1 MRKASIVT
9 VSAFSLFASLA
20 VAAPPPFNSL
30 PTFIDNG
37 TTLTAAGSLNGLGGG
52 DLEITLEATGTETV
66 VCADPV
72 GVDPPP
78 ATEIVLTGTK
88 VVTATANTPVA
99 FADLVSSLPPA
110 PACALA
116 EGDGLAPSH
125 DVTFTKAALKIRPVQ
140 TDPMLPPLKM
150 LRCIQCTF
158 KAPSIDGPA
167 KPQHCLS
174 MTMC

>member
-9 VSAFSLFASLA
+9 VSVFSLFGSLA

-30 PTFIDNG
+30 PTFTDNG

-52 DLEITLEATGTETV
+52 DLEITIEATGTETV

-72 GVDPPP
+72 GVDPPAP
-78 ATEIVLTGTK
+78 TEVVLIGSK

-116 EGDGLAPSH
+116 EGEGLAPQH
-125 DVTFTKAALKIRPVQ
+125 DVSFTKASLKIRPVQ

-158 KAPSIDGPA
+158 KAPSVDGPA

-174 MTMC
+174 MTIC

>member
-1 MRKASIVT
+1 MHKVSIVT
-9 VSAFSLFASLA
+9 VSAFALFGSLA

-30 PTFIDNG
+30 PTFTDNG
-37 TTLTAAGSLNGLGGG
+37 TTMTAAGSLNGLGGG
-52 DLEITLEATGTETV
+52 DLEITIEATGTETV

-72 GVDPPP
+72 GVEPPP
-78 ATEIVLTGTK
+78 ATEVVLTGSK
-88 VVTATANTPVA
+88 VVTATANMPVA

-116 EGDGLAPSH
+116 EGEGLAPQH
-125 DVTFTKAALKIRPVQ
+125 DVSFTKASLKIRPAQ

-158 KAPSIDGPA
+158 TAPTVDGPA

-174 MTMC
+174 MTIC